1 MSQTIV
7 AKRYADAL
15 FQLAEENELT
25 SQFIEE
31 LNVVKSVFE
40 QNKKLPTLL
49 ASPNATIAEKTA
61 LIDAAFASVH
71 IHIKNGLKIMVE
83 RKRSN
88 VILPMIEA
96 FINIYND
103 KNDIAY
109 AVVSSVRE
117 LSSGELSNVETTF
130 KRLLNKKALFIEN
143 KVDKSLLGGLRIR
156 IGNTIYDGTL
166 SNKLKRI
173 EQNLLTANK

>member
-15 FQLAEENELT
+15 FQIAEENELT
-25 SQFIEE
+25 GQFIEQ

-40 QNKKLPTLL
+40 QNEKLPLLL
-49 ASPNATIAEKTA
+49 ASPNATNAEKTA
-61 LIDAAFASVH
+61 LIDTAFTSVH
-71 IHIKNGLKIMVE
+71 LHIRNGLKIMIE
-83 RKRSN
+83 RRRSN
-88 VILPMIEA
+88 VILQMIEE

-103 KNDIAY
+103 KNDITH

-117 LSSGELSNVETTF
+117 LSTEEISNVETTF
-130 KRLLNKKALFIEN
+130 KALLNKKALFIEN

-156 IGNTIYDGTL
+156 IGNTIYDGSL

-173 EQNLLTANK
+173 EQNLLTATK

>member
-1 MSQTIV
+1 MSQVIV

-15 FQLAEENELT
+15 FQLAEENNLT
-25 SQFIEE
+25 DQFIEE

-40 QNKKLPTLL
+40 QNEKLSVLL
-49 ASPNATIAEKTA
+49 ASPNATISEKTA
-61 LIDAAFASVH
+61 LIDTAFASVH
-71 IHIKNGLKIMVE
+71 LHIKNGLKIMVE
-83 RKRSN
+83 RRRSN
-88 VILPMIEA
+88 VILQMVEE
-96 FINIYND
+96 FVNLYND

-117 LSSGELSNVETTF
+117 LSPVELTNVETTF
-130 KRLLNKKALFIEN
+130 KKLLNKKSLIIDN
-143 KVDKSLLGGLRIR
+143 KVDESLLGGLRIR
-156 IGNTIYDGTL
+156 VGNTIYDGSL

>member
-15 FQLAEENELT
+15 FQIAEEKDLT

-40 QNKKLPTLL
+40 QNEKLSVLL
-49 ASPNATIAEKTA
+49 ASPNTTNKEKTA
-61 LIDAAFASVH
+61 LIDSAFASVH
-71 IHIKNGLKIMVE
+71 LHIKNGLKIMIE
-83 RKRSN
+83 RRRSN
-88 VILPMIEA
+88 VILQMIEE
-96 FINIYND
+96 FITLYNE
-103 KNDIAY
+103 KNDITH

-117 LSSGELSNVETTF
+117 LSPVELTNVETTF
-130 KRLLNKKALFIEN
+130 KELLNKKSLFIEN

-156 IGNTIYDGTL
+156 IGNTIYDGSL

-173 EQNLLTANK
+173 EQNLLTATK

>member
-15 FQLAEENELT
+15 FQIAEENDLT

-40 QNKKLPTLL
+40 QNEKLSVLL
-49 ASPNATIAEKTA
+49 ASPSATNKEKTT
-61 LIDAAFASVH
+61 LIDSAFASVH
-71 IHIKNGLKIMVE
+71 LHIKNALKIMIE
-83 RKRSN
+83 RRRSN
-88 VILPMIEA
+88 VILQMIEE
-96 FINIYND
+96 FINLYND
-103 KNDIAY
+103 KNDITH

-117 LSSGELSNVETTF
+117 LSTEEISNVETTF
-130 KRLLNKKALFIEN
+130 KALLNKKSLFIEN

-156 IGNTIYDGTL
+156 IGNTIYDGSL

-173 EQNLLTANK
+173 EQNLLTATK

>member
-1 MSQTIV
+1 MSQVIV

-15 FQLAEENELT
+15 FQLAEEQDLTESFVKELD
-25 SQFIEE
+25 
-31 LNVVKSVFE
+31 VVRAVFE
-40 QNKKLPTLL
+40 QNEKLVSLL
-49 ASPNATIAEKTA
+49 ASPNATNADKLA
-61 LIDAAFASVH
+61 LIEVAFDSVH
-71 IHIKNGLKIMVE
+71 KFIKNELKIMVE
-83 RKRSN
+83 RRRSSAILQ
-88 VILPMIEA
+88 VIEEFKNL
-96 FINIYND
+96 YND

-117 LSSGELSNVETTF
+117 LSQAELSNVETTF
-130 KRLLNKKALFIEN
+130 KELLNKQSLIIEN

-156 IGNTIYDGTL
+156 VGNTIYDGSL